1 MYVALQRYNVAC
13 VYLSTKDTLHSRK
26 IGPWVRLILSIYA
39 PGADVLARGGACF
52 VRQVQSECLG
62 VKW

>member
-1 MYVALQRYNVAC
+1 MWPNLGLLYFPFLAGL
-13 VYLSTKDTLHSRK
+13 